1 MKLKVL
7 GSGSA
12 GNCYLLQNEKETLM
26 LECGLPYKTIL
37 RGLKFNLI
45 NIVGC
50 LVSHEHKDHS
60 KAVRELI
67 NSGIDVYTSV
77 GTSKKLNIDDYAV
90 NSYRLGFLKSEE
102 QCNIGNFTVLPFE
115 TEHDAV
121 EPLGFLI
128 QHEDMGKL
136 LFITDSYYCRYKFSG
151 LNHIMIE
158 CNYSSDILQENIDKG
173 SIHPVLAGRLLK
185 SHFSFEN
192 VKEFLKETDL
202 SSVREIT
209 LLHLSDGN
217 SNTERFKEEIE
228 RLTGV
233 PTRVADRDLYIELF

>member
-12 GNCYLLQNEKETLM
+12 GNCYLLQNEKDTLM

-60 KAVRELI
+60 KSVREMMENGVDI
-67 NSGIDVYTSV
+67 YISK
-77 GTSKKLNIDDYAV
+77 GTWKCFGYISH
-90 NSYRLGFLKSEE
+90 RLHFLKSEYQFE
-102 QCNIGNFTVLPFE
+102 IGNFTVLPFE
-115 TEHDAV
+115 TEHDAA

-158 CNYSSDILQENIDKG
+158 CNYSSDILQENIQKG
-173 SIHPVLAGRLLK
+173 SMYPMLAGRLLK

-217 SNTERFKEEIE
+217 SNAERFKEEIE

-233 PTRVADRDLYIELF
+233 PTHVADRDLEIELF